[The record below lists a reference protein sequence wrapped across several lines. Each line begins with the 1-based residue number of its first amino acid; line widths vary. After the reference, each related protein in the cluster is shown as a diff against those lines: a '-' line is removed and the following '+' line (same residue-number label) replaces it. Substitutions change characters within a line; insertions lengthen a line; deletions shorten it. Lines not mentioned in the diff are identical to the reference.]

1 MRAGS
6 AVGFALALA
15 MPAPLPA
22 VAQPTRTP
30 DERQVLLELA
40 FVLGEAH
47 ALRAAC
53 RGAEDQAWR
62 ARMSSLIEVEKPDE
76 PFRRL
81 LVERF
86 NAGYAARQAE
96 AADCKPGVPAQERA
110 AAVRGRALAL
120 RLGGG

>member
-1 MRAGS
+1 MKAWL
-6 AVGFALALA
+6 AVGLALA
-15 MPAPLPA
+15 VPLPV
-22 VAQPTRTP
+22 VAQPARPP
-30 DERQVLLELA
+30 DERQVLLDLA

-62 ARMSSLIEVEKPDE
+62 SRMTALIEVEKPDE
-76 PFRRL
+76 AFRRL

-110 AAVRGRALAL
+110 AAARGRALAQ